1 MGKEKICVY
10 TCVTGTYDIVKDPWV
25 QEGIDYILFT
35 NNKRITSCKWNV
47 IYIEDENLDN
57 IRLARKIK
65 ILGHP
70 YLKKYDISIWM
81 DASCYINVSIAH
93 FIYDI
98 CEILKYDMVSFKH
111 SVRDCIY
118 EEGYACLACGKGEPS
133 LIYKQLER
141 YKNEGYPTHNGL
153 IESPILVRWHRKKE
167 VKELM
172 KYWFK
177 EIKNESSRDQLSFNY
192 CLHHHPI
199 RLLLLDENVFDCP
212 YFVWMNHLNTC
223 FSKGKVYFDEGSGF
237 SEKNSMS
244 ILYKNKKEKMY
255 ATIEIPKD
263 IQNLRIDLEEAMGF
277 SIEHLVISGI
287 DLKTVQFINY
297 ISVNEALV
305 FETLDPI
312 LLLNRPFEKGEK
324 LEISFHVR
332 KSNYD
337 ELIWVN
343 RSLYFKEMI
352 QIQNLKNM
360 KKQLEIEEEKGKM
373 ESDRV
378 QYLEREYDRLALQMK
393 KILNSKS
400 WRITAPLRAIKNKRK
415 K

>member
-1 MGKEKICVY
+1 
-10 TCVTGTYDIVKDPWV
+10 
-25 QEGIDYILFT
+25 
-35 NNKRITSCKWNV
+35 
-47 IYIEDENLDN
+47 
-57 IRLARKIK
+57 
-65 ILGHP
+65 
-70 YLKKYDISIWM
+70 
-81 DASCYINVSIAH
+81 
-93 FIYDI
+93 
-98 CEILKYDMVSFKH
+98 
-111 SVRDCIY
+111 
-118 EEGYACLACGKGEPS
+118 
-133 LIYKQLER
+133 
-141 YKNEGYPTHNGL
+141 
-153 IESPILVRWHRKKE
+153 
-167 VKELM
+167 
-172 KYWFK
+172 
-177 EIKNESSRDQLSFNY
+177 
-192 CLHHHPI
+192 
-199 RLLLLDENVFDCP
+199 
-212 YFVWMNHLNTC
+212 
-223 FSKGKVYFDEGSGF
+223 
-237 SEKNSMS
+237 
-244 ILYKNKKEKMY
+244 MY